1 MGKKYIVLFILIMLN
16 VSIAQRVSEDSLDLM
31 LVRAKTFY
39 NSGEYEHA
47 ISELEK
53 ALQYLKQLE
62 KGDQVEAYKY
72 LGFSY
77 VAFGDKAKAKEQFK
91 KALVLEPNLT
101 LDPAIV
107 SPKIIKIFE
116 EAKAELP
123 TVPFTTPVVE
133 PTKPPVAKQEVST
146 SGAMMRSC
154 CIPGWGQMY
163 KGHSSKGKKIM
174 IASGIT
180 FGASLFSLIIREV
193 AHNAYL
199 DIGEGAPQ
207 YEFDDAY
214 EKYKTWYNI
223 ASINLVLFGIVY
235 VYNIYDV
242 VFTKSEI
249 ASSLLDQDK
258 GFYCASGI
266 DRIKVGYM
274 LTF

>member
-16 VSIAQRVSEDSLDLM
+16 VSIAQQVSEDSLDLM

-91 KALVLEPNLT
+91 KALVLKPNLT

-123 TVPFTTPVVE
+123 TVPFITPVVE
-133 PTKPPVAKQEVST
+133 PTKPSVAKQEVST

-163 KGHSSKGKKIM
+163 KGQDSKGKRMM
-174 IASGIT
+174 IAAGVT
-180 FGASLFSLIIREV
+180 FGVSIISWVLQEA
-193 AHNAYL
+193 AHTKYL
-199 DIGEGAPQ
+199 DVGPGNIHEM
-207 YEFDDAY
+207 DDAY
-214 EKYKTWYNI
+214 KRYKFWYSTAVFTSLTFI
-223 ASINLVLFGIVY
+223 GVY
-235 VYNIYDV
+235 FYNIYDV
-242 VFTKSEI
+242 IFTKP
-249 ASSLLDQDK
+249 ATGSSMINLDK
-258 GFYCASGI
+258 GIYCTVDKNRFQI
-266 DRIKVGYM
+266 GYNIS
-274 LTF
+274 F

>member
-16 VSIAQRVSEDSLDLM
+16 VSIAQQVPENSLDRM

-39 NSGEYEHA
+39 NNGEYEHA
-47 ISELEK
+47 ISELVK

-77 VAFGDKAKAKEQFK
+77 VAFGDKTKAKEQFK

-123 TVPFTTPVVE
+123 TVPITTPVVE

-163 KGHSSKGKKIM
+163 KGQDSKGKRMM
-174 IASGIT
+174 IAAGVT
-180 FGASLFSLIIREV
+180 FGASIISWVLQEA
-193 AHNAYL
+193 AHTKYL
-199 DIGEGAPQ
+199 DIGPGNIHEM
-207 YEFDDAY
+207 DDAY
-214 EKYKTWYNI
+214 KRYKFWYST
-223 ASINLVLFGIVY
+223 AVFTSLTFLGVY
-235 VYNIYDV
+235 LYNIYDV
-242 VFTKSEI
+242 IFTKP
-249 ASSLLDQDK
+249 ATGSSMINLDK
-258 GFYCASGI
+258 GIYCTVDKNRFQI
-266 DRIKVGYM
+266 GYNVS
-274 LTF
+274 F